1 MAQAVL
7 LHHIYQ
13 LLLYLLLA
21 YYIFEHGP
29 QIGNLI
35 GLIKGL
41 KADDGKESGV
51 YSQESIVKAY
61 EFMVRLNIHYS
72 PTRY

>member
-1 MAQAVL
+1 MDRRFGTL
-7 LHHIYQ
+7 IY
-13 LLLYLLLA
+13 
-21 YYIFEHGP
+21 
-29 QIGNLI
+29 
-35 GLIKGL
+35 LIKGL
-41 KADDGKESGV
+41 KADDGKEAGV